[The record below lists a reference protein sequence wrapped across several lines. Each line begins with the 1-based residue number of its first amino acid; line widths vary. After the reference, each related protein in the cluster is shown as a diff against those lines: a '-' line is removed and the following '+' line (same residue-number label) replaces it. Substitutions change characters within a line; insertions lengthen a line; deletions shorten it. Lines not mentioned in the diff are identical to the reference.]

1 MLSQRHKLLP
11 TLLPCHIAMDNW
23 TMNKPKYAPLSGRTQ
38 DIRHKT
44 QDTGH
49 RTQDT
54 GHGTWWDMIHSNS
67 TAAYTHM
74 PATRIKNRDESAIS
88 RCCRA
93 VALSPQRP
101 IWQPIL
107 STFAFFFFR
116 SALTCDLESW
126 RFAVFCQ
133 YCRLDFHNTEQ
144 HSTAYHTC
152 NLKFVKK
159 KNKLARKSLLPHI
172 LDARDSTHY
181 PAVV

>member
-44 QDTGH
+44 QGTGH
-49 RTQDT
+49 RTQDMER
-54 GHGTWWDMIHSNS
+54 GGTWY

-107 STFAFFFFR
+107 STFAFFFFFFC
-116 SALTCDLESW
+116 SALTSYLRSGILTI
-126 RFAVFCQ
+126 RRVLSILPIGFPQYRTAQ
-133 YCRLDFHNTEQ
+133 YCVPHLQ
-144 HSTAYHTC
+144 
-152 NLKFVKK
+152 LKVCKK
-159 KNKLARKSLLPHI
+159 KKQVSA
-172 LDARDSTHY
+172 
-181 PAVV
+181 

>member
-49 RTQDT
+49 RTKDT
-54 GHGTWWDMIHSNS
+54 GNGTWWDMIHSNS

-107 STFAFFFFR
+107 STFAFFFF
-116 SALTCDLESW
+116 
-126 RFAVFCQ
+126 VQ
-133 YCRLDFHNTEQ
+133 
-144 HSTAYHTC
+144 
-152 NLKFVKK
+152 
-159 KNKLARKSLLPHI
+159 LLPAI
-172 LDARDSTHY
+172 WNPDDSPCFVNIADWISTIQNSTVLRTT
-181 PAVV
+181 PAT